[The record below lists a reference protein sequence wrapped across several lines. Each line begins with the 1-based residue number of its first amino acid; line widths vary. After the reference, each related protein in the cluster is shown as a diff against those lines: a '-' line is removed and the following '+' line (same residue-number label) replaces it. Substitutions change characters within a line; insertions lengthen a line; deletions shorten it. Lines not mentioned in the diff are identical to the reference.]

1 MSREF
6 GNLVNYPG
14 FNYAGGFPQNVV
26 GRITPEQ
33 AAMMAGMD
41 IKQVLDDTLYDTKY
55 FVAGTAVSSADIAF
69 FSVPLN
75 NQDAVANS
83 AAVTFSKTPM
93 NTNMTQAGQLE
104 RGQLFLIESIQIMV
118 SVPGNFDLTVQS
130 TGNTTLPATLPT
142 SAVATNA
149 TAGVLSA
156 NLAAAILKAG
166 VGKLKVGSNFFENGP
181 LIQFPSEFGVS
192 TNGTSAFSGTATAAV
207 TTVPSD
213 VTSNNGFGF
222 CRYLRFPRIIE
233 AGQNFQWTV
242 NFFNLFTPSRNF
254 EIQTILK
261 GFRFRDV
268 S

>member
-1 MSREF
+1 MNQGQLVQYPQF
-6 GNLVNYPG
+6 G
-14 FNYAGGFPQNVV
+14 YAGGFPQNVV

-33 AAMMAGMD
+33 AAAMAGVD
-41 IKQVLDDTLYDTKY
+41 VKQVLDDTLYDTKY
-55 FVAGTAVSSADIAF
+55 FVAGTALTSADIGF

-75 NQDAVANS
+75 SQDSVVNS
-83 AAVTFSKTPM
+83 PAVTYAKTPM

-104 RGQLFLIESIQIMV
+104 RGQMFMVESIQVVV
-118 SVPGNFDLTVQS
+118 SVPGNFDLTNQGS
-130 TGNTTLPATLPT
+130 GNTTLPATLPT
-142 SAVATNA
+142 SAVQTNA

-156 NLAAAILKAG
+156 NLATAILKAG

-181 LIQFPSEFGVS
+181 LIQFPSEFGVTTS
-192 TNGTSAFSGTATAAV
+192 GTSAFTGTAVAAV

-213 VTSNNGFGF
+213 VVSNNGFGF
-222 CRYLRFPRIIE
+222 PRILRFPRIIE
-233 AGQNFQWTV
+233 AGQNFSWTV

-254 EIQTILK
+254 EIQTVLK